1 MRRMHPIIIDCVK
14 RLENALEKGMKIKN
28 EVEIKQYMS
37 NFTIDVIASCAFGTK
52 IDTYSE
58 KRNEFIIKAQKA
70 FRGTWRIWVFFTL
83 AFTFP
88 KLIQWMKFRFIEPS
102 VTDFF
107 RAAVSMIFISKS
119 FLTLFVFRSDRLSA
133 VESNKRVNIMITYN

>member
-58 KRNEFIIKAQKA
+58 KRNEFIINAQKA

-88 KLIQWMKFRFIEPS
+88 KLIQWMKFEFVDPS
-102 VTDFF
+102 VTNFF
-107 RAAVSMIFISKS
+107 RGAVSMTSI
-119 FLTLFVFRSDRLSA
+119 
-133 VESNKRVNIMITYN
+133 